1 MQEDNADAKR
11 NKGSYNVGQLVGEV
25 VGAPPLG
32 NCKGS
37 ANNQSVHPAVAQAF
51 LAVQD
56 QDNQQRNKES
66 EERCLVTN
74 DSGNV
79 LCRFEGN
86 RGIAASNH
94 VACGGDGGTSCAI
107 GNRSGVRDEDRQ
119 SRLSGL
125 YAQGKDHGCGDGDRS
140 TEAGKCFEQAA
151 EAEGNEDCLD
161 ADIAAANNVKQA
173 LQVFRASGNNRNLVE
188 PYGHDD
194 DEYDGEC
201 AIAGTLQAR
210 KGGEVS
216 GHAEGEYCNY
226 QRNYQ
231 RNERGNVR
239 FCLYAHQ
246 HNEECRE
253 RNAGNQGRQG
263 KTACDWIDHSL
274 EHRFLSFE

>member
-11 NKGSYNVGQLVGEV
+11 GKGSYNVGQLVGEV

-32 NCKGS
+32 NCEGS
-37 ANNQSVHPAVAQAF
+37 ADNQCVHPAIAQAL

-56 QDNQQRNKES
+56 QDDQQRNKEG
-66 EERCLVTN
+66 EERSLVTN
-74 DSGNV
+74 DSSNV
-79 LCRFEGN
+79 LRRFQGN
-86 RGIAASNH
+86 RSIAASNH

-107 GNRSGVRDEDRQ
+107 GNRGGVCNQDGKCCLGRLNAQ
-119 SRLSGL
+119 SE
-125 YAQGKDHGCGDGDRS
+125 DHGCGDGDRGAKS
-140 TEAGKCFEQAA
+140 GKRFKQAA
-151 EAEGNEDCLD
+151 KAEGNEHCLD
-161 ADIAAANNVKQA
+161 ADVAAANDVKQA
-173 LQVFRASGNNRNLVE
+173 FQVLRASGNNRDLVE
-188 PYGHDD
+188 PYRHDNN
-194 DEYDGEC
+194 EYDGEC
-201 AIAGTLQAR
+201 AIAGTLQAG
-210 KGGEVS
+210 KDGEVS